1 MKNLLLFILVMTFLS
16 AVKSQVADSTALVLI
31 DIQEF
36 YFPGGSLPLAEPE
49 AAAQKASVLMTWFRE
64 HKMPVVHVGHLAK
77 SGTGFHGT
85 VKPLPGEKII
95 MKKEVN
101 AFLNTDLDQYMK
113 ELHIRNL
120 VLCGMQTHMCLEG
133 ATRAAH
139 DLGYHCTVAADA
151 CATRDLTYMETTVKA
166 ADVQASTLA
175 TLKSYA
181 SVATV
186 GEIISG
192 KK

>member
-1 MKNLLLFILVMTFLS
+1 MKKLLFYLIIMTTSLS
-16 AVKSQVADSTALVLI
+16 LKSQVPDSTALVLI

-49 AAAQKASVLMTWFRE
+49 AAAQKASVLLNWFRE

-77 SGTGFHGT
+77 SGTGFHGS

-101 AFLNTDLDQYMK
+101 AFLNTDLDQYLK

-139 DLGYHCTVAADA
+139 DLGYQCTVAADA
-151 CATRDLTYMETTVKA
+151 CATRDLTFRETTVKA

-181 SVATV
+181 TV
-186 GEIISG
+186 KNTDEIILG
-192 KK
+192 K